1 MKQLETLSVVSPGFF
16 GLNTQESGI
25 TLSPNF
31 AQLTD
36 NVVIDK
42 YGRLG
47 SRKGWQMRTDSG
59 ITQLAGAS
67 ISFLLE
73 HINADNTS
81 VILSAGNNK
90 LFKKGDDGDTLI
102 NITPSLS
109 TVTGNNWK
117 GASLYDHAL
126 IVQENHEPI
135 IYSEGATTNCNT
147 IYEHSIEKLQVDSSV
162 ATFGDLP
169 EVPLTNDR
177 YLTVD
182 NYQVWEW
189 NGSAWV
195 NITPTVI
202 PTQADLITPPAL
214 EYYITEDDLV
224 FGWNGSAWVD
234 VSLPSVT
241 LVADLPV
248 SATDGDLYI
257 VTDTDEV
264 YRWDGA
270 TSDWVLQSFE
280 SVTQQADLPI
290 SPYAF
295 LTNDTHKLFEWDAV
309 DEIWEDTTPREISSP
324 TALPLLPTST
334 YLVENENK
342 VYELRGVTWTDI
354 SPVFSFGVSYPRD
367 VIAAYGRFWVHDG
380 ETIYWSTDI
389 ADVNFPAFE
398 GGTSGTLNISA
409 VLPNNVDTIV
419 SLAVHNGFLIIFCE
433 RNIVIY
439 QGAESPIGDFSLA
452 DIISGVGCVARD
464 SVQNTGNDLIF
475 LSDTGVRSLGRLIQ
489 EKSLPMRDLT
499 KNIRDDL
506 IKDVQEERSNTG
518 NLDGVRAIY
527 SELNAFYLLSFPST
541 ETVYCLDMRQPL
553 EDGSAR
559 VTVWYSYPVTA
570 FLRRRDRELMLGKP
584 NGIGRYFGYTDNGTG
599 YRLRYFSHYLDMGM
613 STTNKMLKQI
623 SATVIGG
630 SNQSFVIKTNFDYQE
645 APRSYPFTI
654 VTGDVSEYG
663 TAKFIEYSEFKGT
676 VANYASLPLSPVTG
690 DAYLID
696 NSPIVYDGNGNNISD
711 DVNEGKVY
719 QWNGSTWVDVTSTW
733 KTTFTPLVSSE
744 YSFGIV
750 LDSIKSSVGGSGNTI
765 QIGFEADVNGNEL
778 SVQKIDMFVKT
789 GRMS

>member
-1 MKQLETLSVVSPGFF
+1 MKQLQTLSVVSPGFY

-59 ITQLAGAS
+59 VTQLAGAT
-67 ISFLLE
+67 IDFLLE
-73 HINADNTS
+73 HVNADNTS

-90 LFKKGDDGDTLI
+90 LLKGGDDGDSLVD
-102 NITPSLS
+102 ITPALS
-109 TVTGNNWK
+109 TVTANNWK

-126 IVQENHEPI
+126 IVQRNHEPI
-135 IYSEGATTNCNT
+135 VYSEGATTDCNT
-147 IYEHSIEKLQVDSSV
+147 IYDHFIEKLQVDDSV
-162 ATFGDLP
+162 ATFDDLP
-169 EVPLTNDR
+169 EVPLVNDR

-182 NYQVWEW
+182 AYQVWEW
-189 NGSAWV
+189 DGSAWV
-195 NITPTVI
+195 DITPTVI
-202 PTQADLITPPAL
+202 ASESDLIDPPAL
-214 EYYITEDDLV
+214 DYYITEDDLV
-224 FGWNGSAWVD
+224 FGWDGTEWVD
-234 VSLPSVT
+234 SALPSVT
-241 LVADLPV
+241 LVADLPA

-264 YRWDGA
+264 YRWDGD
-270 TSDWVLQSFE
+270 TSAWVLQPFE
-280 SVTQQADLPI
+280 SVTQEADLPI
-290 SPYAF
+290 SPYIF
-295 LTNDTHKLFEWDAV
+295 LTDDTHKLFEWDAV
-309 DEIWEDTTPREISSP
+309 DEVWEDTTPREIASS
-324 TALPLLPTST
+324 TALPTLPTST
-334 YLVENENK
+334 YLVEDENK
-342 VYELRGVTWTDI
+342 VYELRGVTWTDT

-367 VIAAYGRFWVHDG
+367 VIAAYGRFWAHDG
-380 ETIYWSTDI
+380 DTIYWSTDI
-389 ADVNFPAFE
+389 ADVNFPAFN
-398 GGTSGTLNISA
+398 GGTSGTLNIAA
-409 VLPNNVDTIV
+409 VLPNNADTIV
-419 SLAVHNGFLIIFCE
+419 ALAVHNGFLIIFCE

-439 QGAESPIGDFSLA
+439 QGAETPIGNFSLS

-499 KNIRDDL
+499 KNVRDDL

-541 ETVYCLDMRQPL
+541 ETVYCLDMRQAL

-559 VTVWYSYPVTA
+559 TTVWYSYPATA
-570 FLRRRDRELMLGKP
+570 FLRRRDRELLIGKT
-584 NGIGRYFGYTDNGTG
+584 NGIGRYFGYNDDGSS
-599 YRLRYFSHYLDMGM
+599 YRLRYFSHYLDMGAP
-613 STTNKMLKQI
+613 TTNKMLKQI

-630 SNQSFVIKTNFDYQE
+630 SNQSFSIKTNFDYKE
-645 APRSYPFTI
+645 APRSYPYTI

-663 TAKFIEYSEFKGT
+663 VDEYGVAEFS
-676 VANYASLPLSPVTG
+676 V
-690 DAYLID
+690 
-696 NSPIVYDGNGNNISD
+696 
-711 DVNEGKVY
+711 
-719 QWNGSTWVDVTSTW
+719 
-733 KTTFTPLVSSE
+733 
-744 YSFGIV
+744 GIV
-750 LDSIKSSVGGSGNTI
+750 LDSIKASVGGSGNTI
-765 QIGFEADVNGNEL
+765 QIGFEADVNGSEL

-789 GRMS
+789 GRIS

>member
-1 MKQLETLSVVSPGFF
+1 MKQLQTLSVVSPGFY

-47 SRKGWQMRTDSG
+47 SRKGWQMRTNSG
-59 ITQLAGAS
+59 VTQLVGAT
-67 ISFLLE
+67 IDFLLE
-73 HINADNTS
+73 HVNADNTS
-81 VILSAGNNK
+81 IVLSAGNNLLLK
-90 LFKKGDDGDTLI
+90 GGDDGGSLVD
-102 NITPSLS
+102 ITPALS
-109 TVTGNNWK
+109 TVTANNWK

-126 IVQENHEPI
+126 IVQRNHEPI
-135 IYSEGATTNCNT
+135 VYSEGATTDCNT
-147 IYEHSIEKLQVDSSV
+147 IYEHFIEKLQVDDSV
-162 ATFGDLP
+162 ATFDDLP
-169 EVPLTNDR
+169 EVPLVNDR

-182 NYQVWEW
+182 AYQVWEW

-202 PTQADLITPPAL
+202 ASESDLIDPPAL
-214 EYYITEDDLV
+214 DYYITEDDLV
-224 FGWNGSAWVD
+224 FGWDGTEWVD
-234 VSLPSVT
+234 SALPSVT
-241 LVADLPV
+241 LVADLPA

-257 VTDTDEV
+257 VTGTNEV
-264 YRWDGA
+264 YRWDGD
-270 TSDWVLQSFE
+270 TSAWVLQPFE
-280 SVTQQADLPI
+280 SVTQESDLPL
-290 SPYAF
+290 SPYIF
-295 LTNDTHKLFEWDAV
+295 LTDDTHKLFEWDAV
-309 DEIWEDTTPREISSP
+309 DEVWEDTTPREISSP
-324 TALPLLPTST
+324 AALPLLPTST
-334 YLVENENK
+334 YLVEDENK

-367 VIAAYGRFWVHDG
+367 VIAAYGRFWAHDG
-380 ETIYWSTDI
+380 DTIYWSTDI
-389 ADVNFPAFE
+389 ADVNFPAFN
-398 GGTSGTLNISA
+398 GGTSGILNISA
-409 VLPNNVDTIV
+409 VLPNNADTIV
-419 SLAVHNGFLIIFCE
+419 ALAVHNGFLIIFCE

-439 QGAESPIGDFSLA
+439 QGAETPISNFALS

-499 KNIRDDL
+499 KNVRDDL

-541 ETVYCLDMRQPL
+541 ETVYCLDMRQAL

-559 VTVWYSYPVTA
+559 TTVWYSYSATA
-570 FLRRRDRELMLGKP
+570 FLRRRDRELLIGKV
-584 NGIGRYFGYTDNGTG
+584 NGIGRYFGYSDNGSA
-599 YRLRYFSHYLDMGM
+599 YRLRYFSHYLDMGAP
-613 STTNKMLKQI
+613 TTNKMLKQI

-630 SNQSFVIKTNFDYQE
+630 SNQSFSIKTNFDYQE
-645 APRSYPFTI
+645 APRSYPYTI
-654 VTGDVSEYG
+654 VTGNVSEYG
-663 TAKFIEYSEFKGT
+663 VDEYNVAEFT
-676 VANYASLPLSPVTG
+676 V
-690 DAYLID
+690 
-696 NSPIVYDGNGNNISD
+696 
-711 DVNEGKVY
+711 
-719 QWNGSTWVDVTSTW
+719 
-733 KTTFTPLVSSE
+733 
-744 YSFGIV
+744 GIV
-750 LDSIKSSVGGSGNTI
+750 LDAIKASVGGSGNTI
-765 QIGFEADVNGNEL
+765 QIGFEADVNGSEL